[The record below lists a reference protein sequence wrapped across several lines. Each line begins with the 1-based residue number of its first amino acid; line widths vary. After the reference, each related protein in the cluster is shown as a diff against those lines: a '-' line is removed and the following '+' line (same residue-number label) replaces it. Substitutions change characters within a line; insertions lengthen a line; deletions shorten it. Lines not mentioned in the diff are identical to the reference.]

1 MIHPCFLHDSN
12 LSGPFIEMLK
22 NFRICKSKQIFGVI
36 DTGSQNSF
44 LLFFQ
49 RFFLQLKQTVTKHL
63 VYDYDYDYDYDYVEV
78 QGLKNFVV
86 IFKF

>member
-36 DTGSQNSF
+36 DTGSHNSF
-44 LLFFQ
+44 LL
-49 RFFLQLKQTVTKHL
+49 FFLQLKQTVTKHL
-63 VYDYDYDYDYDYVEV
+63 DYDYDYDYDYVEV